1 MEVTEIILL
10 VAGGLIFIL
19 SFFIPDIKYA
29 AGSSSRFSES
39 EIRELVSRELESMK
53 SHVDEMAEESVAETM
68 EKTERAL
75 ERLSNEKIMA
85 VNEYSDTVLTEIH
98 KNHEEAVFLYD
109 MLNQKY
115 TALKNT
121 LADVNSAVKEAETS
135 ARYLQRLKEETG
147 GIMGEA
153 SGNRVDEGFPKLE
166 SEQGRN
172 SNVGIEAGG
181 KRVLEADAGKTT
193 VLQPLTGNS
202 AVNLDLEEEQADSNP
217 ECNHNDK
224 ILQLYKQGKSAVV
237 IARELGLG
245 IGEVKLVIDL
255 FRNQS

>member
-19 SFFIPDIKYA
+19 SFFIPDRKYA

-109 MLNQKY
+109 MLNNKH
-115 TALKNT
+115 TSLKNT
-121 LADVNSAVKEAETS
+121 VAEVNTVVREAEEAKHS
-135 ARYLQRLKEETG
+135 LEQRIPEAVGTVDRGGEEAAAWSQAEAEVAVTEQEN
-147 GIMGEA
+147 GEIA
-153 SGNRVDEGFPKLE
+153 AVPEEWPTDG
-166 SEQGRN
+166 EQDYN
-172 SNVGIEAGG
+172 SNE
-181 KRVLEADAGKTT
+181 
-193 VLQPLTGNS
+193 
-202 AVNLDLEEEQADSNP
+202 
-217 ECNHNDK
+217 K
-224 ILQLYKQGKSAVV
+224 ILRLYRQGKSAVM
-237 IARELGLG
+237 IAKELELG
-245 IGEVKLVIDL
+245 IGEVRLVIDL
-255 FRNQS
+255 FRKQSR